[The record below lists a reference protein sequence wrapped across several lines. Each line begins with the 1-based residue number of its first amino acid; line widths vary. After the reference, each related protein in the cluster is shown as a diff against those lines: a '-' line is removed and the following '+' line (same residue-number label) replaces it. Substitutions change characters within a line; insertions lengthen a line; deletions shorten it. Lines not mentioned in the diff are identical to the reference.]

1 MSNRAPRSSSE
12 LIPSTAAPAPSA
24 DRPPMIES
32 LEQRTLL
39 SSSGSTII
47 EPNVLFSTNASSSST
62 LAGYR
67 PAQIKAAY
75 GLTSLGTGAGETIAI
90 VDAYNDPNITGDLN
104 TFDSEFGLPSAS
116 LKVVNQTG
124 GAALPAN
131 NAGWDTEISLDVEW
145 AHAIAPGASI
155 LLVETSSDSLSSL
168 LAGVNYARDAAGV
181 SVVSMSWGGSEFS
194 GETSYDSDFT
204 TPAGHQ
210 GVTFVASAGDS
221 PGTEWPAISPNVLSV
236 GGTTLELTTTGAYSS
251 ETAWSD
257 GGGGYSS
264 QEKEPAYQNDAQSTG
279 ERSDPDVSW
288 DANPET
294 GVAVYDSVNYEGYVG
309 WEEVGGTSVG
319 APSWAGLIAIA
330 DQARG
335 TAGTLNGASQTLP
348 ILYTLYSG
356 GATSSTYTSSFND
369 VTSGGGG
376 GGGGFGFGRG
386 RFGSASSGGATVGYD
401 TATGL
406 GSPKGSTIVSALVAG
421 KITTATAATTTT
433 SSGGTTRGG
442 FLFGRGPF
450 VQLLADPQTAA
461 LAALSRA
468 NDAGS
473 SAAAAAAAA
482 GSKGTSSA
490 QIAPASVSVATPT
503 NIAMI
508 QPATPI
514 EDQSVLGTSASAS
527 GIAGAPSATR
537 IAVPME
543 ISSAAAAPL
552 GIELAASGSA
562 HPPGAASQMFAVTW
576 SLAPAALRWYQ
587 APMKQLGARQ
597 QSMAAVVVLGAAAV
611 AYRLASVRK
620 GKQRQSTT
628 PIFSDSSI
636 FVG

>member
-12 LIPSTAAPAPSA
+12 LNRSTAAPAPSP
-24 DRPPMIES
+24 DHPPMIES
-32 LEQRTLL
+32 LEHRTLL
-39 SSSGSTII
+39 SASGSTIV
-47 EPNVLFSTNASSSST
+47 EPNVLFATNASSSST

-67 PAQIKAAY
+67 PAQIKTAY

-90 VDAYNDPNITGDLN
+90 VDAYNDPNIASDLN
-104 TFDSEFGLPSAS
+104 TFDSEFGVASAG

-124 GAALPAN
+124 GSALPAS
-131 NAGWDTEISLDVEW
+131 NAAWDTEISLDVEW
-145 AHAIAPGASI
+145 AHAIAPGANI

-210 GVTFVASAGDS
+210 GVTFVASSGDS

-236 GGTTLELTTTGAYSS
+236 GGTTLELTSTGAYGS

-257 GGGGYSS
+257 GGGGDSS
-264 QEKEPAYQNDAQSTG
+264 QEKEPSYQNDAQSTG
-279 ERSDPDVSW
+279 ERSDPDVAW

-356 GATSSTYTSSFND
+356 GATSSIYTSSFND

-376 GGGGFGFGRG
+376 GGGGFGRGGFGRTP
-386 RFGSASSGGATVGYD
+386 SGGATVGYD

-406 GSPKGSTIVSALVAG
+406 GSPKGSAIVSALVAD
-421 KITTATAATTTT
+421 KITTATVATNST

-442 FLFGRGPF
+442 FFFGHGPF
-450 VQLLADPQTAA
+450 VELLSDPQTAA

-468 NDAGS
+468 NGNGSSGATTASAGS
-473 SAAAAAAAA
+473 NGA
-482 GSKGTSSA
+482 SSA
-490 QIAPASVSVATPT
+490 RIALPSVSPATPT
-503 NIAMI
+503 SIAMF

-514 EDQSVLGTSASAS
+514 EDQPTVATDVSASGAASAS
-527 GIAGAPSATR
+527 SMPTVSVSTAIGS
-537 IAVPME
+537 V
-543 ISSAAAAPL
+543 AAAPL
-552 GIELAASGSA
+552 GIEPSAARSA
-562 HPPGAASQMFAVTW
+562 RPVAAASQLFALTW

-587 APMKQLGARQ
+587 APMKQITSRQ
-597 QSMAAVVVLGAAAV
+597 QSMTAVVVLGAAAV

-620 GKQRQSTT
+620 NEQKRSAAG
-628 PIFSDSSI
+628 IFSDSSI
-636 FVG
+636 FSE